1 MGKPKLRER
10 DLFVERQEIE
20 GLSLECQCG
29 ARTEITFE
37 GKLHDSAVCSQCG
50 EPIARREAAQLF
62 GDFLRS
68 MGTTRDVRIRV
79 RLLKR
84 LPL

>member
-1 MGKPKLRER
+1 MGKARPRKR
-10 DLFVERQEIE
+10 DLLVEPLEIE

-29 ARTEITFE
+29 ARVEITWE
-37 GKLHDSAVCSQCG
+37 GKLAEGATCPQCG
-50 EPIARREAAQLF
+50 RPVERRESAELF
-62 GDFLRS
+62 HAFLRS
-68 MGTTRDVRIRV
+68 MRGTRDVRIRV